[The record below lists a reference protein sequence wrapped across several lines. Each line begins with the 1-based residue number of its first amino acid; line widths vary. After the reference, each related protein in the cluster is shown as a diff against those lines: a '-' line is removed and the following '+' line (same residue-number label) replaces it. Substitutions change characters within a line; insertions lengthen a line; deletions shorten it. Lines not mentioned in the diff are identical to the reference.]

1 MLAAQRSGL
10 PVAPRGAGALRPL
23 GIGDVRLDGGFWG
36 ERQQLNAETL
46 IPHCLGWERRLGW
59 IDNFRDPHGERGR
72 EFADSDV
79 YKLVEA
85 MAWAGGFDTTV
96 AEIAELAAGAQE
108 EDGYLNT
115 RFGHRGREHRYTD
128 LEWGHELYCY
138 GHLIQAAVA
147 RLRTHGE
154 DRLTEIARRAADH
167 VCDAF
172 GPDGNQGVCGHPEV
186 EMALVELYRATGEE
200 RYLEQASR
208 FVERRGRPALA
219 DSERGR
225 AYYQDEM
232 PLREAQA
239 FRGHAVRALYLAS
252 GAVDV
257 AVETGDDELLATIVR
272 QWEHTIARRT
282 YVTGG
287 MGSRHSAE
295 DFGEDFELPP
305 DRAYSETCAGV
316 ASVQLAWRLLLATG
330 DARFADLAERTLY
343 NVVATSPA
351 LDGSGF
357 FYANPLHQ
365 RVPGEAP
372 DPDAES
378 PRAASSLRAPWFHVS
393 CCPTNV
399 ARTFASLGG
408 YVATTDDDG
417 IQLHQLVSC
426 SVGTALRVETG
437 YPWSGDVVVR
447 VQEAGPWRL
456 SLRVPAW
463 AGKAV
468 LVDRGERRP
477 VAAGYATAEGPW
489 RAGDELRLELPLAPR
504 WTRPDPRIDAVRGC
518 VALERG
524 PLVYCLESTDQ
535 AAGVELDAVAAIAD
549 AAPAERSPDP
559 ALGGAVGLAARGV
572 QRTDASPAGWPY
584 ASGRA
589 AAAGPEVDLAFIP
602 YHAWGNRGLST
613 MRVWVPEA
621 PAG

>member
-1 MLAAQRSGL
+1 MTSGL
-10 PVAPRGAGALRPL
+10 PVAPSRGGALRPL
-23 GIGDVRLDGGFWG
+23 GIGDVHLEGGFWG
-36 ERQQLNAETL
+36 ERQQLNAETI

-59 IDNFRDPHGERGR
+59 IDNFRDPHGKRGR
-72 EFADSDV
+72 EFTDSDV

-85 MAWAGGFDTTV
+85 MAWEAGRSGDAGLDALI
-96 AEIAELAAGAQE
+96 AEIAEEAAGAQE

-115 RFGHRGREHRYTD
+115 FFGHRGRERRYTD

-154 DRLTEIARRAADH
+154 DRLTQIARRAADH

-172 GPDGNQGVCGHPEV
+172 GPSGNQGVCGHPEI

-200 RYLEQASR
+200 RYLDQASR

-219 DSERGR
+219 DVARGR

-232 PLREAQA
+232 PLRDARA

-252 GAVDV
+252 GAADV
-257 AVETGDDELLATIVR
+257 AVETGDDDLLETIMR

-282 YVTGG
+282 YLTGG
-287 MGSRHSAE
+287 MGSRHADE
-295 DFGEDFELPP
+295 AFGEDFELPP

-357 FYANPLHQ
+357 FYTNPLHQ

-378 PRAASSLRAPWFHVS
+378 PRAASSLRAPWFRVA

-399 ARTFASLGG
+399 ARTLASLAG
-408 YVATTDDDG
+408 YVATTDDGG
-417 IQLHQLVSC
+417 IQLHQLVPC
-426 SVGTALRVETG
+426 TVRHGPTALRVRTD
-437 YPWSGDVVVR
+437 YPWSGDVS
-447 VQEAGPWRL
+447 VQVEDPGSAPWRL
-456 SLRVPAW
+456 SLRVPEW
-463 AGKAV
+463 AGEAV
-468 LVDRGERRP
+468 LVDRGTRRP
-477 VAAGYATAEGPW
+477 VDAGYATADGPW
-489 RAGDELRLELPLAPR
+489 RAGDEVRLELPLRPR

-535 AAGVELDAVAAIAD
+535 ADGFELDRVTTAATD
-549 AAPAERSPDP
+549 AFTEGPPAL
-559 ALGGAVGLAARGV
+559 ALGGAVTIESRGL
-572 QRTDASPAGWPY
+572 T
-584 ASGRA
+584 
-589 AAAGPEVDLAFIP
+589 FIP

-621 PAG
+621 